1 MHYGMNLSSGYSHFQ
16 AFQHSDSSLLETWAG
31 WTTAGRLWEQ
41 QGQGAQFPRLG
52 EEMAQPQ
59 PLTTGWW
66 HHAAMHHLSQGNRH
80 GTRNLCVVPWR
91 RRMYSLALK
100 CHSSGSTGS
109 PAVTTHTLP
118 SAGLCKAA
126 PCAAL
131 ASAVLPP
138 KAAYRTNSAPRVVLT
153 ATCNPAWW

>member
-1 MHYGMNLSSGYSHFQ
+1 
-16 AFQHSDSSLLETWAG
+16 
-31 WTTAGRLWEQ
+31 
-41 QGQGAQFPRLG
+41 
-52 EEMAQPQ
+52 MAQPQ

-153 ATCNPAWW
+153 ATCNPAWWWSTQPTVENKVSPEVQILIAYGSAELAVGLISKGNHIKQEVCPQQLDCQWH